1 MRESFI
7 VPFAHSSPLLHSS
20 VELEIV
26 QGLARETPFLEGNK
40 RTLTVIVRSDT
51 QPTMTWSVNGQELT
65 SSNSTYMIGSVVAGN
80 VNARGLTD
88 YSISLSMFF
97 LNTTYQGEY
106 RLVAE
111 VPSDGLVV
119 ETAGRVLQESELLSF
134 HDYILTLTLIK

>member
-1 MRESFI
+1 MHTLRESFI
-7 VPFAHSSPLLHSS
+7 VPFAHSSTLLHSS

-26 QGLARETPFLEGNK
+26 QGLARETPFLEGDN

-51 QPTMTWSVNGQELT
+51 EPTMTWSVNGQELT
-65 SSNSTYMIGSVVAGN
+65 SSNSTYMIGNVVAGSEN
-80 VNARGLTD
+80 TRGLTD

-119 ETAGRVLQESELLSF
+119 TTTGSVLQESELLSLCE
-134 HDYILTLTLIK
+134 Y

>member
-1 MRESFI
+1 MF
-7 VPFAHSSPLLHSS
+7 LLHTLLLFFTLS

-26 QGLARETPFLEGNK
+26 QGLARETPFLEGDN

-51 QPTMTWSVNGQELT
+51 EPTMTWSVNGQELT
-65 SSNSTYMIGSVVAGN
+65 SSNSTYMIGNVVAGS

-97 LNTTYQGEY
+97 LNTIYQGEY

-119 ETAGRVLQESELLSF
+119 ATTGSVLQESELLLLGE
-134 HDYILTLTLIK
+134 Y